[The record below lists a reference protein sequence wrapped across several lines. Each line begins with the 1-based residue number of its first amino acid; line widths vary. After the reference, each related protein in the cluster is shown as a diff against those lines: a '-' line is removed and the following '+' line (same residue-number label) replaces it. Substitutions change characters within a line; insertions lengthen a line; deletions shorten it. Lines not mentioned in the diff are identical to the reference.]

1 MLYYS
6 YKQENKKNVYE
17 GEQIMKT
24 NLLFEVTIKTEYYA
38 SINQIIERE
47 TGYAD
52 WFISQKDLNNQ
63 IKEGFVVIDGKQ
75 LSVYWW

>member
-1 MLYYS
+1 
-6 YKQENKKNVYE
+6 
-17 GEQIMKT
+17 MKA
-24 NLLFEVTIKTEYYA
+24 NLLFTVTIKTEYYA

-47 TGYAD
+47 TGYVD

-75 LSVYWW
+75 LFVYWL